1 MLGGCSGEDNNMQ
14 VKFGNSQIFNMEIFD
29 SFQAAKMADERDK
42 ENEVI
47 KRNKCIAEGYR
58 VTC

>member
-1 MLGGCSGEDNNMQ
+1 MLPGCSGEDNNMQ
-14 VKFGNSQIFNMEIFD
+14 VKFSNSQIFNMEIFD

-47 KRNKCIAEGYR
+47 KGTNA
-58 VTC
+58 